1 MVLLHR
7 QAVHIKGLSVQSLN
21 ILHDAYPE
29 AIQMQDNSGLLPIHH
44 ACLNEASSLG
54 VLMSLLQ
61 LYPESIKARVAENK
75 VHNNS
80 ELGDL
85 RAELALIKANLEQIR
100 QP

>member
-1 MVLLHR
+1 
-7 QAVHIKGLSVQSLN
+7 
-21 ILHDAYPE
+21 
-29 AIQMQDNSGLLPIHH
+29 
-44 ACLNEASSLG
+44 
-54 VLMSLLQ
+54 